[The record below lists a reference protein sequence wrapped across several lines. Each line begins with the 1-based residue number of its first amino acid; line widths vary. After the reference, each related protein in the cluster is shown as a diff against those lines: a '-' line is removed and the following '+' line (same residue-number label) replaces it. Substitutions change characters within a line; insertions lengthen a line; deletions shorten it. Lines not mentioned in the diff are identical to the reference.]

1 MDRSKRTEKVALVIA
16 IAWAVLTIV
25 LRVVSN
31 GIVEMGDGV
40 QHYMQARYCWAHPEL
55 LLDLW
60 GKPLFMLLASP
71 FAQLGYP
78 GMVVFNAILA
88 VCTCRLAVDILRR
101 AGSTAQL
108 LFPVLVLLAP
118 LYLLMVLGGMTE
130 ILFGTLTVLTV
141 ALLGTRRYTMAAV
154 VASLTP
160 FSRPEYVAF
169 LPFVALW
176 LAMVRQWRALPW
188 CVTGWVIYGAIMG
201 LVAGDPFW
209 FWTHGPYRS
218 GPSVYGSGDLL
229 QFILES
235 PRIFGWPLLFLFL
248 VALGIWYPV
257 QRQDTEEHPTHRL
270 LFVVAALPVLSV
282 LALHSYIWWRGIHAS
297 AGLVRVAV
305 TIVPLAAL
313 FALHTVARAAVVR
326 PVMLPGG
333 LARRRVLLG
342 VPLVLGGIGAWD
354 AVRVPIQ
361 QSGDQQALDGAGD
374 RLKRILPTGGVV
386 HSTHPYAAF
395 RAGLDP
401 FDEDH
406 YRTIWGLN
414 DQLPADHFKPGEL
427 IFWDSQLGPNEA
439 HLPLDTLLNDP
450 HFAVRGVWEPREGH
464 SVLGDQRYEL
474 FLFERRD
481 VVREARVDTLID
493 GGQVAEGL
501 VLRADT
507 TSCPPVH
514 HPLWCFGED
523 AFPLVVERMLLTPGA
538 PVIYDELVLEGKVER
553 SDPSDLQLVFKQTV
567 DGHHVRYDQL
577 EVTGDRMKAIWHVPP
592 ADPGVEQSIYLW
604 NVGGT
609 SFGLSDLRLIR
620 RRWIQRDAT

>member
-1 MDRSKRTEKVALVIA
+1 MIA

-118 LYLLMVLGGMTE
+118 LYLLMALGGMTE
-130 ILFGTLTVLTV
+130 ILFGALTVLTV

-176 LAMVRQWRALPW
+176 LALVRQWRALPW

-218 GPSVYGSGDLL
+218 GPSVYGSGDLF
-229 QFILES
+229 QFVRES
-235 PRIFGWPLLFLFL
+235 PRIFGWPLLLLFL

-257 QRQDTEEHPTHRL
+257 QRQDAEERPMHRL
-270 LFVVAALPVLSV
+270 LFVVAALPVLAV

-313 FALHTVARAAVVR
+313 FALHTVARAAAIR
-326 PVMLPGG
+326 PALVHGW
-333 LARRRVLLG
+333 LAKRRVLLG
-342 VPLVLGGIGAWD
+342 VPLALGSIGAWD
-354 AVRVPIQ
+354 AVRAPIR

-374 RLKRILPTGGVV
+374 RLKRILPADGVV

-401 FDEDH
+401 FDEHH

-414 DQLPADHFKPGEL
+414 DQLPADRFKPGEL

-450 HFAVRGVWEPREGH
+450 HFAVRGVWAPREGH
-464 SVLGDQRYEL
+464 RVFGDRPYEL

-481 VVREARVDTLID
+481 VLRETRVDTLID
-493 GGQVAEGL
+493 GGRVAEGF

-507 TSCPPVH
+507 TSCALDRYA
-514 HPLWCFGED
+514 LWCFDKEE
-523 AFPLVVERMLLTPGA
+523 FPLVLERMPLTPGA
-538 PVIYDELVLEGKVER
+538 PVIYDELVLEGRVDR
-553 SDPSDLQLVFKQTV
+553 SGPGDLKLVFKQTM
-567 DGHHVRYDQL
+567 DGRHVRYDRSD
-577 EVTGDRMKAIWHVPP
+577 VTGDRLKATWRVPP
-592 ADPGVEQSIYLW
+592 ADPGSEQSIYLW
-604 NVGGT
+604 NVGGDP
-609 SFGLSDLRLIR
+609 FRLSELRLVR
-620 RRWIQRDAT
+620 RRWMQRDAA